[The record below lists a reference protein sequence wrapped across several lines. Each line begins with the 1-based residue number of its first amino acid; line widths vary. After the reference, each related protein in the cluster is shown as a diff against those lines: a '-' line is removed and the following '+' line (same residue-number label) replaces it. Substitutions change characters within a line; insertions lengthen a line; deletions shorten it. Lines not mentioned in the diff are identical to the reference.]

1 MLRSI
6 GELESKYLGLFG
18 GGGSDEDDQQ
28 RNRNRT
34 ERERFVDFWGWI
46 HIIKEVAQ
54 ANRITEDHVHEW
66 SVIRLLNELAY
77 LKDKNKMEAEEI
89 ERQRR
94 NR

>member
-6 GELESKYLGLFG
+6 GELEYKYSGLFG
-18 GGGSDEDDQQ
+18 RGGSDEDDKQGD
-28 RNRNRT
+28 RNRT

-46 HIIKEVAQ
+46 HIVKEVSQ
-54 ANRITEDHVHEW
+54 ANRITEDDVHDW

-77 LKDKNKMEAEEI
+77 LKDKNKMEAEEL

>member
-1 MLRSI
+1 LLRSI
-6 GELESKYLGLFG
+6 SELESKYLGLFG
-18 GGGSDEDDQQ
+18 KREDNDEPLE
-28 RNRNRT
+28 RNNNGT

-54 ANRITEDHVHEW
+54 ANRITEDEVHEW
-66 SVIRLLNELAY
+66 GVIRLLNELAY
-77 LKDKNKMEAEEI
+77 LKDKNKMEAEEL